1 MSEQDNA
8 RLAEQ
13 AIAAINERNLDK
25 YVQLLDESFVMQ
37 TETQP
42 APVRGR
48 DEVRQMLQ
56 SYFQGIPDFRIEI
69 EQIIASGD
77 YVVTRSHVTGTHTGT
92 FMGIPATNRKIDTH
106 GCNIVEIRNG
116 KAVRSRLYAENVKL
130 LQQLGVL
137 TLPKAMAAK
146 P

>member
-25 YVQLLDESFVMQ
+25 YVQLLDESFVME

-48 DEVRQMLQ
+48 DAVRQMLQ
-56 SYFQGIPDFRIEI
+56 AYFQGIPDFRIEI